1 MIVGEVEGVDRIRVG
16 GRRRHILVHEDRAV
30 GPRRADG
37 GTVAVHGIAGD
48 TARRGGRPR
57 EGDACGGRARGR
69 EAGGGGGRHGRRSG
83 IGMEDGAHR
92 VPVGDGGKGG
102 RPILGA
108 RGARGDVL
116 FKGRPIR

>member
-1 MIVGEVEGVDRIRVG
+1 MIVGEVEGVDRIRVD

-57 EGDACGGRARGR
+57 EGDPCGGGARGL
-69 EAGGGGGRHGRRSG
+69 EGGGGGGGHGRRRG
-83 IGMEDGAHR
+83 VGGEEGAHR
-92 VPVGDGGKGG
+92 QPLGDGGEGG
-102 RPILGA
+102 RP
-108 RGARGDVL
+108 
-116 FKGRPIR
+116 

>member
-16 GRRRHILVHEDRAV
+16 GRRRHILVHEDRGV
-30 GPRRADG
+30 GLRRADG
-37 GTVAVHGIAGD
+37 RTVAVHGIAGD

-57 EGDACGGRARGR
+57 EGDPCGGHARGL

-83 IGMEDGAHR
+83 GGVEDGARR
-92 VPVGDGGKGG
+92 VPGGGGGTGG
-102 RPILGA
+102 RPDLGA